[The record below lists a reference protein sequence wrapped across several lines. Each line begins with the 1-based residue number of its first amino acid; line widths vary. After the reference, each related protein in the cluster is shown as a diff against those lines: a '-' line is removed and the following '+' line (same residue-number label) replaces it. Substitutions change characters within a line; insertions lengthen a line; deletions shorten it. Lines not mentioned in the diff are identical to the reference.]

1 VQLLEYANTQLLEFR
16 YYDGL
21 LTRLLEDVYG
31 SLENKSGVVAAWR
44 LSREAARL
52 NTIRL
57 DVMELTEKVDNAI
70 KFLSD
75 MFYARLYGLAAAKVG
90 VPDYRRLVETKLRT
104 AGELYRFMVDQF
116 NQTRSFVLELVVV
129 IILIVDLLFL
139 FRGK

>member
-1 VQLLEYANTQLLEFR
+1 LLTQLL
-16 YYDGL
+16 DGVY
-21 LTRLLEDVYG
+21 RALER
-31 SLENKSGVVAAWR
+31 KTTAWR

-75 MFYARLYGLAAAKVG
+75 MFYARLYSLAAAKVG
-90 VPDYRRLVETKLRT
+90 VPDYRALVDQKLRT

-116 NQTRSFVLELVVV
+116 NQTRSFVLELAVV
-129 IILIVDLLFL
+129 IILIVDLFFL